1 MTKTESKANGTF
13 LSGVRT
19 ELSIHND
26 LEDVVFSRHPQLA
39 EIKANLLRLGAGA
52 VAMSGSGSS
61 IVALFA
67 HEFHV
72 ESQAAAAM
80 LQGENRRVYAH
91 VL

>member
-1 MTKTESKANGTF
+1 MTKPESKANGTF
-13 LSGVRT
+13 LSGVRIV
-19 ELSIHND
+19 LDLHND
-26 LEDVVFSRHPQLA
+26 LEAVVFSRHPQLA
-39 EIKANLLRLGAGA
+39 EIKANLLRLGACA

-67 HEFHV
+67 RESHV

>member
-1 MTKTESKANGTF
+1 
-13 LSGVRT
+13 
-19 ELSIHND
+19 
-26 LEDVVFSRHPQLA
+26 
-39 EIKANLLRLGAGA
+39 
-52 VAMSGSGSS
+52 MSGSGSS

-67 HEFHV
+67 REAHL

>member
-1 MTKTESKANGTF
+1 
-13 LSGVRT
+13 
-19 ELSIHND
+19 
-26 LEDVVFSRHPQLA
+26 
-39 EIKANLLRLGAGA
+39 
-52 VAMSGSGSS
+52 MSGSGSS

-67 HEFHV
+67 HESHV